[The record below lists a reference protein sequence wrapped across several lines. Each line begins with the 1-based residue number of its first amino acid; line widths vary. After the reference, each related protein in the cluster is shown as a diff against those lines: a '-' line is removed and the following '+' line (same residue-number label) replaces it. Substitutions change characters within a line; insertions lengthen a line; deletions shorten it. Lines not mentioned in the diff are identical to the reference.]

1 MLFTCTECG
10 KLYQAALNG
19 DWESVV
25 DMLNIQR
32 KITTKYETTLHIAA
46 AANQEEFVKK
56 LLKWMTFRNC
66 DLKAVNIIG
75 NSALTYAAATGNVNI
90 ASAMVEI
97 NSDLPNLNSGVK
109 PLYMAAFLGHTKIAD
124 YLYSKTSGVV
134 CRWDVDQQADLFI
147 TCVKSGVYGKH
158 K

>member
-75 NSALTYAAATGNVNI
+75 NSALTYAAANGNVNI
-90 ASAMVEI
+90 AQLI
-97 NSDLPNLNSGVK
+97 LDRNSDLPMHSRGVK
-109 PLYMAAFLGHTKIAD
+109 PLVMAALTGHLQMVQFL
-124 YLYSKTSGVV
+124 LSKTNGDSRSWAG
-134 CRWDVDQQADLFI
+134 DDQAELFLA
-147 TCVKSGVYGKH
+147 CVKSDFYGKH